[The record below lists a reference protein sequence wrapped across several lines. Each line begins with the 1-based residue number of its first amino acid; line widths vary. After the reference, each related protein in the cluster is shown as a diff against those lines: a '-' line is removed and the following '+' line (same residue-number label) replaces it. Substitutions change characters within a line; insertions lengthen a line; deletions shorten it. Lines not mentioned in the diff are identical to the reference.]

1 MISNSNVK
9 SKDYYTKEYMRDDY
23 YNKQG
28 NQVEG
33 IGQWNGKGCERLGL
47 KGEVNQKQFWNY
59 LDGRN
64 PNNHNEKLSPYVRN
78 DEANKQ
84 PEANKA
90 QDFVLNANKDFT
102 ILCEVYAD
110 DPEMSKKL
118 DEIWNQANETM
129 RDEIEQRLTTR
140 ENGKF
145 IPVEG
150 AISAT
155 WQHRTAREQDGKIDP
170 HKHSHNV
177 YGHYQPSRDGTM
189 KAVDFGRVFNDKLLI
204 GSKAQEVMAK
214 GVRDLGFEIE
224 EGKTGWKLK
233 HLSDEVRQDFSGRGE
248 QIKKGIGENAT
259 YEEKQ
264 KEANKK
270 QAKGDYQLEDL
281 KEQWKERLE
290 KHGVTRDTLDTVRQL
305 PKEPQKTITKED
317 ILRKA
322 CQISK
327 SSTFTSKHI
336 DIALAQKGQVFDFDQ
351 KKMKEEIFKD
361 KSLVKTNQK
370 SKDGQALYYSKAITS
385 KTYQNDMQ
393 KMGEANNRIKS
404 AQVKNSLDM
413 QKGGLEKMQKSTP
426 PKGEKQVKEQEKS
439 KDSKENTSS
448 KQPQNEHKE
457 PKSQQPEQ
465 QPQQQADSPNAN
477 SSRSGIGSAN
487 AVQSIN
493 ELMGSIKSLE
503 ERLFKLK
510 PNDPERYVLQEKLNN
525 LQGQLSKTIEERNKE
540 EAKRMIE
547 ETQQQKQLQKE
558 LERTR

>member
-33 IGQWNGKGCERLGL
+33 IGQWHGKGCDRLGL

-64 PNNHNEKLSPYVRN
+64 PNNHNEKLSPHVRN
-78 DEANKQ
+78 DDENKQ

-110 DPEMSKKL
+110 DPEMTKKL
-118 DEIWNQANETM
+118 DGIWEKANETM
-129 RDEIEQRLTTR
+129 RDEIEKRLTTR

-145 IPVEG
+145 TPVDG
-150 AISAT
+150 AICAT
-155 WQHRTAREQDGKIDP
+155 WQHKTAREQDGKTDP
-170 HKHSHNV
+170 HRHSHNV
-177 YGHYQPSRDGTM
+177 YGHYQPSKNGTM

-248 QIKKGIGENAT
+248 QIKNSIGENAT

-281 KEQWKERLE
+281 KEQWKSRLD
-290 KHGVTRDTLDTVRQL
+290 KHGLTRDTLETVREL
-305 PKEPQKTITKED
+305 PKESKKDITKED

-336 DIALAQKGQVFDFDQ
+336 DIAIAQKGQVFDFDQ
-351 KKMKEEIFKD
+351 KKMKEEIFKA

-385 KTYQNDMQ
+385 KSYQNDMQ

-404 AQVKNSLDM
+404 AQIKNSIDM
-413 QKGGLEKMQKSTP
+413 QKGGLKKMPKVKP
-426 PKGEKQVKEQEKS
+426 PKGEKQEQEKS
-439 KDSKENTSS
+439 KDSKENTPS

-457 PKSQQPEQ
+457 AKSQQPEQ
-465 QPQQQADSPNAN
+465 QQQPQAN
-477 SSRSGIGSAN
+477 NGTSSNGSKEHTGSIS
-487 AVQSIN
+487 AVQSMH
-493 ELMGSIKSLE
+493 ELMGSIKGLE

-525 LQGQLSKTIEERNKE
+525 LQGQLSKMIVERNKE

>member
-33 IGQWNGKGCERLGL
+33 IGQWNGKGCDRLGL

-118 DEIWNQANETM
+118 DEIWNKANETM

-145 IPVEG
+145 TPVEG

-224 EGKTGWKLK
+224 EAKTGWKLK

-290 KHGVTRDTLDTVRQL
+290 KHGVTRDTLDTVRTL
-305 PKEPQKTITKED
+305 PKEPQKTISKED

-336 DIALAQKGQVFDFDQ
+336 DIAIAQKGQVFDFDQ

-370 SKDGQALYYSKAITS
+370 SKDGQALYFSNAITS
-385 KTYQNDMQ
+385 KSYQNDMQ

-404 AQVKNSLDM
+404 AQIKNSIDM
-413 QKGGLEKMQKSTP
+413 QKGGLEKVQKAKP
-426 PKGEKQVKEQEKS
+426 PKGEKQEKEQEKS

-465 QPQQQADSPNAN
+465 QPQQQADSPNAS
-477 SSRSGIGSAN
+477 SSRNGIGSAN

-525 LQGQLSKTIEERNKE
+525 LQGQLSKMIEERNKE
-540 EAKRMIE
+540 EVKRMIE
-547 ETQQQKQLQKE
+547 ETQQQKQLQKQ

>member
-1 MISNSNVK
+1 M
-9 SKDYYTKEYMRDDY
+9 
-23 YNKQG
+23 
-28 NQVEG
+28 
-33 IGQWNGKGCERLGL
+33 
-47 KGEVNQKQFWNY
+47 NQKQFWNY

-385 KTYQNDMQ
+385 KSYQNDMQ

-525 LQGQLSKTIEERNKE
+525 LQGQLSKMIEERNKE